1 MPIEL
6 DAYFDRI
13 GYRGARSASLDT
25 LRELHALHP
34 AAMPFENLSPLLGLP
49 VPLDAA
55 SVEAKMVRGGRGG
68 YCFEHNLLFQLALDA
83 LGFRTRALG
92 ARVLWGPP
100 AEVLPPRCHMLLLV
114 DVQDEPWLVDVGFGG
129 VTLPEPLRLLTN
141 VAQRT
146 THEAFRIDALD
157 EREYVLHVCLNGAW
171 KPVYR
176 FDLVEQLSADYKVAN
191 YFVSTH
197 PDSVFVNHL
206 LAARIDGD
214 RRYTLFDNEL
224 NVHGAMPSERLL
236 TTPGEL
242 RDVLTHIF
250 RIRLPDET
258 GQVSS
263 EHLDATLARCLRAG
277 IGGV

>member
-6 DAYFDRI
+6 DAYFNRI

-49 VPLDAA
+49 VRLDEA
-55 SVEAKMVRGGRGG
+55 SVEAKMVRGMRGG
-68 YCFEHNLLFQLALDA
+68 YCFEHNRLFQSVLDA
-83 LGFRTRALG
+83 LGFRTQALG

-100 AEVLPPRCHMLLLV
+100 VEVLPPRCHMLLLV
-114 DVQDEPWLVDVGFGG
+114 DVQDEPWIVDVGFGG
-129 VTLPEPLRLLTN
+129 VTLPAPLRLLTN
-141 VAQRT
+141 AAQQT
-146 THEAFRIDALD
+146 THEAFRIDAV
-157 EREYVLHVCLNGAW
+157 EAHEYVLHVCLGGAW

-176 FDLVEQLSADYKVAN
+176 FDLVRQLSADYEVAN

-214 RRYTLFDNEL
+214 HRYTLFDDEL
-224 NVHGAMPSERLL
+224 NVHGPMPSKRIL

-242 RDVLTHIF
+242 RDVLRRIF

-258 GQVSS
+258 GQVPA
-263 EHLDATLARCLRAG
+263 EHLDATLTRCLRTHVS
-277 IGGV
+277 GV